1 MSEHR
6 QLTSKEVRASVMRCF
21 AVKRPAFIWGPPG
34 IGKSELVENICS
46 DLGGAMFDLRLGQME
61 PTDIR
66 GIPFYNRDAGVMD
79 WAQPV
84 DLPQGEQLVIDAVKA
99 GVFELEA
106 EEGTTIADLP
116 VVVLFL
122 DEMNS
127 APPSVLAAAYQ
138 LILNRRIGKYR
149 LPDNVVML
157 AAGNRESDKG
167 VTFRMPTPLANRFVH
182 FEMKVNFDDW
192 FEWAVKNN
200 VHKDVVG
207 YLNFAKQDLYD
218 FDSKSSSRAFA
229 TPRSWVFVSDL
240 IGDDNLDN
248 RTVTDLV
255 AGTVGEGLAVKFVA
269 HRKVAS
275 KMPNPSEI
283 LEGKVKNMEVNE
295 VSAMYSLVVSMCY
308 ELKDMGTN
316 GVKDNEFHKAADNFF
331 RFMMD
336 NFETELVVMGA
347 RVALTT
353 YNLPM
358 LPTKLKN
365 FDEFHKRYGKYI
377 INASD

>member
-6 QLTSKEVRASVMRCF
+6 QLTAKEVRNSIMRCF

-34 IGKSELVENICS
+34 IGKSELVEGICTE
-46 DLGGAMFDLRLGQME
+46 LGGAMYDLRLGQME

-66 GIPFYNRDAGVMD
+66 GIPFYNKDAGIMD

-84 DLPQGEQLVIDAVKA
+84 DLPQGEQLVIDALLDNV
-99 GVFELEA
+99 GEHDE
-106 EEGTTIADLP
+106 TTKIKDMP

-138 LILNRRIGKYR
+138 LILNRRIGKYK
-149 LPDNVVML
+149 LPENVVIL

-182 FEMKVNFDDW
+182 FEMKVSFDDW

-200 VHKDVVG
+200 MHKDVVG

-218 FDSKSSSRAFA
+218 FDAKSSSRAFA
-229 TPRSWVFVSDL
+229 TPRSWAFVSDL
-240 IGDDNLDN
+240 IADDSLDT

-283 LEGKVKNMEVNE
+283 LEGKVKKLEVQE
-295 VSAMYSLVVSMCY
+295 ISAMYSLVVSMCY
-308 ELKDMGTN
+308 ELKAAIDN
-316 GVKDNEFHKAADNFF
+316 GVKDNEFHAMADNFF

-365 FDEFHKRYGKYI
+365 FDEFHERYGKYI